1 MRRTADP
8 RRYCEAVPY
17 EVSTPVFEG
26 PFDLLLHLIT
36 KDQVDIYE
44 VRLDHIVDAFLAEL
58 ERMTHLDLE
67 VATEFLLI
75 AAILVELKSRRLL
88 PGRDDIDLD
97 EELAL
102 WSERDLL
109 LSRLLECKTFKD
121 AAAELQRLMNRA
133 ERSVPR
139 RVGLEEPF
147 IGLVPDLLTGV
158 TPEKVR
164 DACLRALTPK
174 VAPHV
179 DLEHVAPVRASV
191 RDAVDELLLELP
203 GRGRATFRQLTAG
216 IDERLTII
224 VRFLA
229 VLEMY
234 KQGFVELEQ
243 FSNFGDLTV
252 IWLDDPDRAGATIEI
267 EEYSG

>member
-1 MRRTADP
+1 M
-8 RRYCEAVPY
+8 PY

-44 VRLDHIVDAFLAEL
+44 VRLDRIVDVFIAEID
-58 ERMTHLDLE
+58 RMAHLDLE

-88 PGRDDIDLD
+88 PGRDDVDLD
-97 EELAL
+97 EEFGL
-102 WSERDLL
+102 WEQRDLL

-121 AAAELQRLMNRA
+121 AAAELHRLMSRA

-139 RVGLEEPF
+139 QAGLEAPF

-164 DACLRALTPK
+164 AACIRALTPTP
-174 VAPHV
+174 VPRV

-203 GRGRATFRQLTAG
+203 GRKRVTFRELTAG
-216 IDERLTII
+216 FDERLGII

-234 KQGFVELEQ
+234 KQGLVELEQ
-243 FSNFGDLTV
+243 FTNFGELTV
-252 IWLDDPDRAGATIEI
+252 VWLEDAERDVVTFDV
-267 EEYSG
+267 EEYAG